1 MRKAGYETLD
11 EWISDWVF
19 VMLEM
24 YADRRAWL
32 DLEETDYGFKTSD
45 QMKKEKE

>member
-19 VMLEM
+19 EMLEM
-24 YADRRAWL
+24 YVDGEL
-32 DLEETDYGFKTSD
+32 G
-45 QMKKEKE
+45 